1 MNYTLQ
7 NHFLT
12 KIGRFFN
19 RTTTAVATTEKTNF
33 FHLNHISQFDIIK
46 IAKADALI
54 IGDTDITTAQELLQ
68 VIRSANQ
75 RMIYLK
81 PVFITSLALYE
92 SLKHQ
97 VDGWYQPSNMQQLIA
112 TATSI
117 NARTKELE
125 SDATNRDAKSNV
137 LRKTVQYLYTREKAK
152 LSPYASEASNI
163 NYTFPFINSLFPA
176 SKSLEVAQIL
186 ETGVIEEWLEKE
198 VVDTVK
204 IGVANIE
211 INKFTI
217 TFAGE
222 QLAKF
227 GYYVAPKTIG
237 LPEGI
242 LGLVPFQ
249 KLVQQEL
256 AQVQQNQHQSF
267 LLELGLIQKNLTFLT
282 AKAQEELAL
291 DCLIYLQKN
300 GVANAQFGFTPT
312 NQLWLLLPDFTE
324 ERAISTAKKAFADLQ
339 KMLRSILDSSQSL
352 LELNMFK
359 VQECLPE
366 IK

>member
-1 MNYTLQ
+1 MHL
-7 NHFLT
+7 FLK
-12 KIGRFFN
+12 KIYRKNPFP
-19 RTTTAVATTEKTNF
+19 
-33 FHLNHISQFDIIK
+33 K
-46 IAKADALI
+46 IYRI
-54 IGDTDITTAQELLQ
+54 
-68 VIRSANQ
+68 NQ
-75 RMIYLK
+75 CEVL
-81 PVFITSLALYE
+81 
-92 SLKHQ
+92 
-97 VDGWYQPSNMQQLIA
+97 
-112 TATSI
+112 
-117 NARTKELE
+117 
-125 SDATNRDAKSNV
+125 NRDVQSNV
-137 LRKTVQYLYTREKAK
+137 LRKTVQYLYTREKTN

-163 NYTFPFINSLFPA
+163 NYAFPFVNSLFPTN
-176 SKSLEVAQIL
+176 KSLAIAQIL

-198 VVDTVK
+198 VVDTIK
-204 IGVANIE
+204 IGVAKIK

-256 AQVQQNQHQSF
+256 AHIQKNQHQSF

-282 AKAQEELAL
+282 PKAQAELAL

-300 GVANAQFGFTPT
+300 GIANAHFGFTPS
-312 NQLWLLLPDFTE
+312 NQLWLLLTDLTE
-324 ERAISTAKKAFADLQ
+324 ETAITTAKKAFADLQ
-339 KMLRSILDSSQSL
+339 KMLRSVLDASHSL

-359 VQECLPE
+359 VQGCLPE